1 MSIVYAVAGYI
12 NSNNEDYR
20 SFNLENKVFESFISG
35 LFHENNSLALFPDEE
50 SAKNYQLTT
59 VEAQFEFVV
68 KKWQVLFE
76 VELKH
81 GVNGSY
87 IDKLIRASI
96 MTTSGNTVEIKLNY
110 SLPSNKNLLSNSD
123 IDRLNTFILC
133 NEHMKDS
140 PVKLLPEISSKIVD
154 YYQQLAFFKEKPP
167 ESRAKN
173 NSVVEVAINFCT
185 IF

>member
-1 MSIVYAVAGYI
+1 VSIIYAVGGYI
-12 NSNNEDYR
+12 NSNNEDYW
-20 SFNLENKVFESFISG
+20 SYNLEDKVFESFISG
-35 LFHENNSLALFPDEE
+35 LFHENSSLALFPDEE
-50 SAKNYQLTT
+50 SAKKYQLTT
-59 VEAQFEFVV
+59 VEPKSVFV

-87 IDKLIRASI
+87 IDKLIKASI
-96 MTTSGNTVEIKLNY
+96 MTTSGNPVEIKLDY

-133 NEHMKDS
+133 NEDLKDS
-140 PVKLLPEISSKIVD
+140 PVKLLPEISSKIFD
-154 YYQQLAFFKEKPP
+154 YYQQLAFFKEQTP
-167 ESRAKN
+167 ESKAKN
-173 NSVVEVAINFCT
+173 NSLVEIPINFCT